1 VLLYK
6 LSWLKIGVR
15 YKPCKLG
22 ETQMSEQEQDFNSF
36 QEHLERIFKD
46 LEDGVFITADEIG
59 DLRYACGL
67 PSPVRK
73 NPVLKAVF
81 DDYSTIFGA
90 KQ

>member
-1 VLLYK
+1 
-6 LSWLKIGVR
+6 
-15 YKPCKLG
+15 
-22 ETQMSEQEQDFNSF
+22 MSEQDKDFNSF

-46 LEDGVFITADEIG
+46 LEDGVMLTLDEIG

-73 NPVLKAVF
+73 NPVLNSVF
-81 DDYSTIFGA
+81 DDFSTIFGA

>member
-1 VLLYK
+1 MCRVN
-6 LSWLKIGVR
+6 R
-15 YKPCKLG
+15 R
-22 ETQMSEQEQDFNSF
+22 TRMSEQDQDFHSF
-36 QEHLERIFKD
+36 QQHLERIFKD

-81 DDYSTIFGA
+81 DDFSTIFGA
-90 KQ
+90 TK

>member
-1 VLLYK
+1 
-6 LSWLKIGVR
+6 
-15 YKPCKLG
+15 
-22 ETQMSEQEQDFNSF
+22 MSEQDQDFNSF

-46 LEDGVFITADEIG
+46 LDNGVFLTEDEIG

-73 NPVLKAVF
+73 NPVLKTVF

>member
-1 VLLYK
+1 
-6 LSWLKIGVR
+6 
-15 YKPCKLG
+15 
-22 ETQMSEQEQDFNSF
+22 MSEQDQDFHSF
-36 QEHLERIFKD
+36 QQHLERIFKD

-73 NPVLKAVF
+73 NPVLQAVF
-81 DDYSTIFGA
+81 NDFSTIFRS